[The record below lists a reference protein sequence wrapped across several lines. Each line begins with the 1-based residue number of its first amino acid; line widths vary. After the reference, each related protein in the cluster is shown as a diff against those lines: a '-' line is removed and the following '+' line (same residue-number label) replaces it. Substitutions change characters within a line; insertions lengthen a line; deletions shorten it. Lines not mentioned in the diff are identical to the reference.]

1 MRVPHTS
8 RAGWFTPRW
17 PYLSFTVLPPCA
29 SAMSWWP
36 RQMPNI
42 GMRPKSLAISAI
54 WLTLSVGSP
63 GPLESM
69 TPSYPAARMSSAF
82 AEQGSTVTA
91 QPRLQSSRAML
102 RLAP

>member
-1 MRVPHTS
+1 
-8 RAGWFTPRW
+8 
-17 PYLSFTVLPPCA
+17 
-29 SAMSWWP
+29 
-36 RQMPNI
+36 MPNI
-42 GMRPKSLAISAI
+42 GMRPKSLVISAI
-54 WLTLSVGSP
+54 CATLSVGSP

-102 RLAP
+102 RFAP